1 MKNQSLTSRQQQAL
15 KTKNKLYKI
24 SMELLEK
31 QGYEKLKI
39 EDICKQAG
47 VSVGSFYNY
56 FNSKNDI
63 LLEVYKRA
71 DNYFENEVKNNLK
84 NTNSLDKIIEFFNH
98 YGKYNDIVGIDI
110 MKQLYNSNNKI
121 FPQKGRAMQ
130 TLLQEIIIEGQNK
143 NEIKSDMSSEE
154 ICDYLF
160 ISARGLVYDW
170 CLNDDTYN
178 VVDAIHKYISLLI
191 TIFKTNS

>member
-1 MKNQSLTSRQQQAL
+1 MKKEVLTNRQLQAQ

-24 SMELLEK
+24 SIELLEK

-39 EDICKQAG
+39 EDICKKAG

-63 LLEVYKRA
+63 LAEVYKRA
-71 DNYFENEVKNNLK
+71 DHYFENEVKNNL
-84 NTNSLDKIIEFFNH
+84 TRVNSLDKVIEFFDH
-98 YGKYNDIVGIDI
+98 YGKYNDLVGIDI

-121 FPQKGRAMQ
+121 FPQKGRFMQ
-130 TLLQEIIIEGQNK
+130 TLLQEIILEGQNK
-143 NEIKSDMSSEE
+143 NEILSDMTPEE

-160 ISARGLVYDW
+160 IAARGVVYDW
-170 CLNDDTYN
+170 CLHDDTYDIKESMHN
-178 VVDAIHKYISLLI
+178 YISLLI
-191 TIFKTNS
+191 NIFKAK

>member
-1 MKNQSLTSRQQQAL
+1 MKNQGLTSRQLQAQ

-24 SMELLEK
+24 SIELLEK

-39 EDICKQAG
+39 EDICKKAG

-63 LLEVYKRA
+63 LIEVYKRA
-71 DNYFENEVKNNLK
+71 DNYFENEVKNNLTS
-84 NTNSLDKIIEFFNH
+84 TNNLDKIIEFFDY

-110 MKQLYNSNNKI
+110 MKQLYNSSNKI
-121 FPQKGRAMQ
+121 FPQKGRLMQ
-130 TLLQEIIIEGQNK
+130 VLLKEIILEGQSK
-143 NEIKSDMSSEE
+143 NEISSNMTPEE

-160 ISARGLVYDW
+160 ISARGLIYDW
-170 CLNDDTYN
+170 CLHDGTYN
-178 VVDAIHKYISLLI
+178 IVEAMHKYISLLI
-191 TIFKTNS
+191 TIFKANN